1 MRCCVLESS
10 IPKLRLACIILF
22 PCLGY
27 RYPFMSSLWLLT
39 MNSCLVFRPQNPTS
53 LIYRRFTTL
62 TPSSFPHTNTI
73 MYRTPFTS
81 PRHSQGYDNTRL
93 FFRSLASAKWLPPSN
108 LFSSTELSQEFHTL
122 RYMFPYAS
130 PTISNRLV
138 VLFAFR
144 RFRFRSCLL
153 CLFPFGLTFLC
164 PGLSSL
170 DTNIEDG

>member
-1 MRCCVLESS
+1 
-10 IPKLRLACIILF
+10 
-22 PCLGY
+22 
-27 RYPFMSSLWLLT
+27 MSSLWFLT

-81 PRHSQGYDNTRL
+81 PCHNHGYDDTRL

-122 RYMFPYAS
+122 RYTFPYAS
-130 PTISNRLV
+130 PTIPSDFV
-138 VLFAFR
+138 VSLAFH

-153 CLFPFGLTFLC
+153 CLFPFGLTLLC
-164 PGLSSL
+164 HGLSSL
-170 DTNIEDG
+170 DTKIKMR